1 MNNWVV
7 DSSAILAFL
16 NQEPGQDR
24 AREILSEG
32 AVVSTVNQSE
42 IFSKLL
48 ESGVPEDEIN
58 LIFSYLDLTI
68 VNFIVNFDEQA
79 AWETARLRPIS
90 KTIGLSLGDRACL
103 GLARQLQLPVA
114 TADKIWAR
122 LNIGIEIEVIR

>member
-1 MNNWVV
+1 MGNWVM

-16 NQEPGQDR
+16 NREPGQDR

-42 IFSKLL
+42 IVSKLL
-48 ESGVPEDEIN
+48 ESGVPEVEIS
-58 LIFSYLDLTI
+58 LIFSYLDLK
-68 VNFIVNFDEQA
+68 VVHFDEQA
-79 AWETARLRPIS
+79 AWETARLRSIT

-114 TADKIWAR
+114 TADKIWAK
-122 LNIGIEIEVIR
+122 LTIGIAIEVIR